1 MVNKLKKYINFS
13 ILVSCLLMVLGGI
26 IFIYPAMTLK
36 LLSYIVAVIL
46 IIFGVYLVVQDV
58 IYKKFWL
65 LFDFTLMG
73 IICLVLGIVLLMYP
87 DILTTLIPI
96 FLGIWFIVSGITKFR
111 LTSLLGTDDGIFITS
126 FIMSILSVICGVL
139 FIISPLSG
147 ATIIISFIGILL
159 FVYSLS
165 DIVNMII
172 FKKNINK
179 LEKSLKDGIT
189 VTIK

>member
-1 MVNKLKKYINFS
+1 MKNKKIIYS
-13 ILVSCLLMVLGGI
+13 IV
-26 IFIYPAMTLK
+26 
-36 LLSYIVAVIL
+36 VAVIL

-96 FLGIWFIVSGITKFR
+96 FLGIWFIVSGIMKFR
-111 LTSLLGTDDGIFITS
+111 LTSLLGADDGIFITS
-126 FIMSILSVICGVL
+126 FIMSILSVICGIL

>member
-96 FLGIWFIVSGITKFR
+96 FLGIWFIVSGIMKFR

-126 FIMSILSVICGVL
+126 FIMSILSVICGIL